1 MNEEFSKVNKY
12 AELYL
17 KNIENL
23 KAQLEDEDLLIL
35 ENSHHE
41 SEEFAALIEKYKN
54 RNIEL

>member
-1 MNEEFSKVNKY
+1 VNEEFSKVNKY